1 MIGRLS
7 GVLLEKQPPWLVL
20 DVQGVGYEL
29 EAPMSTFYD
38 LPPIGERITLFT
50 HLVVREDAHLLYG
63 FHRDPDRQLFRAL
76 LRVTGVGAKM
86 ALAIL
91 SGMSSSEFAA
101 HVRAGDGA
109 ALIRLPGIGKKTADR
124 LIIEMR
130 DRLDGLGEI
139 GMGAIAMA
147 PGALR
152 PHSAEGDAVSALE
165 ALGYRP
171 QDALRMVKAVA
182 AEGMVSEEIIR
193 AALKGAAG

>member
-1 MIGRLS
+1 MIGRLT
-7 GVLLEKQPPWLVL
+7 GLILEKQPPWLVL
-20 DVQGVGYEL
+20 DVHGVGYEL

-38 LPPIGERITLFT
+38 LPPLGERVTLFT
-50 HLVVREDAHLLYG
+50 HLLVREDAQLLYG
-63 FHRDPDRQLFRAL
+63 FHRDADRQLFRAL

-91 SGMSSSEFAA
+91 SGMSSAEFAA
-101 HVRAGDGA
+101 YVQAGDSA

-130 DRLDGLGEI
+130 DRLTGLG
-139 GMGAIAMA
+139 GGGLGAVAVLS
-147 PGALR
+147 GASR

-182 AEGMVSEEIIR
+182 GEGMASEEIIR
-193 AALKGAAG
+193 AALKGAVG